1 MFASYNVGT
10 IGRYVNVPDAYR
22 TCIVIPKFRM
32 VMSVQKTDY
41 TVVRTYRDISAIG

>member
-32 VMSVQKTDY
+32 VVSVQKTDY
-41 TVVRTYRDISAIG
+41 AIVRTYCDISAIG